1 MDNWFFLSSYVQTS
15 IIVLLREFLRE
26 RVFPRFQI
34 ELKNK
39 KNTKR
44 SLNVNNNRVQ
54 LFPRLFATEEI
65 SQFATKIVGNSS
77 RLDSLRRFFEIDAWI
92 VNLASKPFPAN
103 WTFPTVR
110 FESRGENAL
119 INSPKQSFRK

>member
-39 KNTKR
+39 KNTRR

-54 LFPRLFATEEI
+54 LFSRLFATEEI
-65 SQFATKIVGNSS
+65 SQFATKIVGNNS
-77 RLDSLRRFFEIDAWI
+77 RFDSLRRFFEIDAWI
-92 VNLASKPFPAN
+92 VNLASKSFPAN